1 MKNSFD
7 GINFTKIAIINAAGN
22 SSSQKN
28 YIYIVKNRKNYGNY
42 YRLKMVDTDLSSRD
56 SKIEFFGKDCDAK
69 NTAPVIYYT
78 PQTGIII
85 SLSSNTE
92 LV

>member
-1 MKNSFD
+1 
-7 GINFTKIAIINAAGN
+7 
-22 SSSQKN
+22 
-28 YIYIVKNRKNYGNY
+28 
-42 YRLKMVDTDLSSRD
+42 MVDTDLSSRD

-92 LV
+92 LALPVTLYDVAGRLIRKESSSLKTRYNTFTMIPV